1 MLKNL
6 YVRAALTFGGL
17 IAVAAVGGAGIK
29 W

>member
-6 YVRAALTFGGL
+6 YVRATITFGGL

>member
-6 YVRAALTFGGL
+6 YVRAGLTFAGL
-17 IAVAAVGGAGIK
+17 MAVAAVGGAGLK